1 MKSNNWVFN
10 MNHIFD
16 LKLVGHE
23 IKFWVF
29 IFGLGVSVNV
39 LKLDFQTRRLHAFFN
54 MNILVFFERT
64 WWIKYIELSRILMI
78 RSGFDHL
85 HLRLLSRRLLAADR
99 LYLVYSLVM
108 VVKPLMV
115 AERGIA
121 PLDFALVGGLACV
134 NILMVF
140 KIDFLRK
147 KPLQVGHMYFL
158 SFLWH

>member
-1 MKSNNWVFN
+1 
-10 MNHIFD
+10 
-16 LKLVGHE
+16 
-23 IKFWVF
+23 
-29 IFGLGVSVNV
+29 
-39 LKLDFQTRRLHAFFN
+39 
-54 MNILVFFERT
+54 
-64 WWIKYIELSRILMI
+64 MI

-85 HLRLLSRRLLAADR
+85 HLRLLTRRLLAADR

-147 KPLQVGHMYFL
+147 KTLTSRTHVFL
-158 SFLWH
+158 ELFMALVDVSLKTKLRTELLFAVCVVACENF